1 MKISVVT
8 ASYNYAEYI
17 EETIQSVLNQTYN
30 DWEMI
35 IVDDGSSDNSIEII
49 QEYIEQDGRIKL
61 FTHENNANKGLK
73 ETLLLGIQKA
83 QGDWIVFLESDDMLR
98 EDYLE
103 KKVTLTAK
111 YPDVGLIFNDVE
123 FFGNEDRIKQVKK
136 PYTKQSYNKLI
147 KKTFP
152 RNIFKEINISN
163 RILTFSVVM
172 VKKDALCPEYFNTPV
187 DKLLDWW
194 LYIHITY
201 KNDVYYIPEK
211 LTLWR
216 MHKDSYIKKKIC
228 SKFHCIQIR
237 AYIDIYKKSVLNL
250 KLLMFILYTVMLYL
264 FIIVIPLIT
273 VGSGLV
279 KKIRKKRNALLFQ
292 NNQTFI

>member
-35 IVDDGSSDNSIEII
+35 IVDDGSSDNSIEVI
-49 QEYIEQDGRIKL
+49 QKYAEQDSRIKL

-73 ETLLLGIQKA
+73 ETLLLGIEKA
-83 QGDWIVFLESDDMLR
+83 TGDWIVFLESDDMLR

-103 KKVTLTAK
+103 KKIEIAKK
-111 YPDVGLIFNDVE
+111 YPDVGLIFNDAE
-123 FFGNEDRIKQVKK
+123 FFGDEDRIMRVKK
-136 PYTKQSYNKLI
+136 PFREQSYNKLF
-147 KKTFP
+147 KKRFP
-152 RNIFKEINISN
+152 CNIFKEMNIHN
-163 RILTFSVVM
+163 RILSFSVVM
-172 VKKDALCPEYFNTPV
+172 VKKDALFPEYFNTPV

-194 LYIHITY
+194 LYIHLLY

-216 MHKDSYIKKKIC
+216 MHKDSYIKKKTC

-237 AYIDIYKKSVLNL
+237 AYIDIYKKSVWNL
-250 KLLMFILYTVMLYL
+250 KLLMFVLYTVMLYF
-264 FIIVIPLIT
+264 FIIVIPSVT
-273 VGSGLV
+273 VKSGLV
-279 KKIRKKRNALLFQ
+279 KKIRKKCNSLLFQ
-292 NNQTFI
+292 NDQTFI